1 MQKGNKPTKAEE
13 ASNLRNFIL
22 GWQDGLVNVLGIVLG
37 VAIAT
42 TNTQII
48 LLAGLVATFAESL
61 SMAAVAYT
69 SSKSAK
75 DFYIGYLNHELKSID
90 EIPEEEVR
98 EIREIFYEKGF
109 RGETL
114 EIIVNTITSDK
125 QLWARTMMTEELRMF
140 PEDYEKPMKSALTV
154 GISAIIG
161 SLIPLIP
168 FVFLAP
174 INAMIV
180 SVIISAAA
188 LFATGSVKGKLTLG
202 SWKRSGLEMAL
213 IGLLAA
219 VVGYI
224 IGLLFG
230 QVIIV

>member
-1 MQKGNKPTKAEE
+1 MQKGNKSTKAEE

-42 TNTQII
+42 TNTQIV
-48 LLAGLVATFAESL
+48 LLAGVVATFAESL

-75 DFYIGYLNHELKSID
+75 DFYTGYLNHELKSID

-125 QLWARTMMTEELRMF
+125 QLWAKTMMTEELRMF
-140 PEDYEKPMKSALTV
+140 PEEYEKPAKSALTV
-154 GISAIIG
+154 GISAIVG
-161 SLIPLIP
+161 SLIPLVP
-168 FVFLAP
+168 FFFLAP
-174 INAMIV
+174 IEGMIV
-180 SVIISAAA
+180 SVIISAGV
-188 LFATGSVKGKLTLG
+188 LFATGGVKGKLTLG

-219 VVGYI
+219 VIGYL

-230 QVIIV
+230 QLIIA

>member
-1 MQKGNKPTKAEE
+1 MQKGRPTKAEE

-114 EIIVNTITSDK
+114 ETIVNTITSDK
-125 QLWARTMMTEELRMF
+125 TLWAKTMMTEELRMF
-140 PEDYEKPMKSALTV
+140 PEDYEKPVKSALTV

-180 SVIISAAA
+180 SVIISAGA

-202 SWKRSGLEMAL
+202 SWKRSGLEMSL
-213 IGLLAA
+213 VGLLAA
-219 VVGYI
+219 VVGYL

-230 QVIIV
+230 QVIIA

>member
-1 MQKGNKPTKAEE
+1 MKKESGARKAEE

-42 TNTQII
+42 SNTQII

-69 SSKSAK
+69 SSKAAK
-75 DFYIGYLNHELKSID
+75 DFYLGQLKRELKSID

-125 QLWARTMMTEELRMF
+125 NLWAKTMMTEELHMF
-140 PEDYEKPMKSALTV
+140 PEDYEKPVKGAITV
-154 GISAIIG
+154 GVSAIIG
-161 SLIPLIP
+161 SLIPLVP
-168 FVFLAP
+168 FMFLAP
-174 INAMIV
+174 IQAMIA
-180 SVIISAAA
+180 SVIVSAGV
-188 LFATGSVKGKLTLG
+188 LFATGGVKGKITLG
-202 SWKRSGLEMAL
+202 SWKRSGVEMAL
-213 IGLLAA
+213 VGLLAA
-219 VVGYI
+219 IVGYI

-230 QVIIV
+230 KAVL

>member
-1 MQKGNKPTKAEE
+1 MSKSKGKAEE

-42 TNTQII
+42 TNTQIV

-69 SSKSAK
+69 SSKAAK
-75 DFYIGYLNHELKSID
+75 DFYLGQLKREMQSID
-90 EIPEEEVR
+90 QIPEEEVR

-125 QLWARTMMTEELRMF
+125 KLWAKTMMTEELHMF
-140 PEDYEKPMKSALTV
+140 PEDYEKPGKSAITV
-154 GISAIIG
+154 GISAIVG
-161 SLIPLIP
+161 SLIPLVP
-168 FVFLAP
+168 FVFLGTFE
-174 INAMIV
+174 AMIA
-180 SVIISAAA
+180 SVIVSASA
-188 LFATGSVKGKLTLG
+188 LFVTGGIKGKLTLG
-202 SWKRSGLEMAL
+202 SWKRSGVEMVL

-219 VVGYI
+219 VVGYL

-230 QVIIV
+230 RVITL

>member
-1 MQKGNKPTKAEE
+1 MKKESGARKAEE

-22 GWQDGLVNVLGIVLG
+22 GWQDGLVNLLGIVLG

-42 TNTQII
+42 SNTQIV

-69 SSKSAK
+69 SSKAAK
-75 DFYIGYLNHELKSID
+75 DFYLGQLRRELKSID

-125 QLWARTMMTEELRMF
+125 NLWAKTMMTEELHMF
-140 PEDYEKPMKSALTV
+140 PEDYEKPVKGAITV
-154 GISAIIG
+154 GVSAITG
-161 SLIPLIP
+161 SLIPLVP
-168 FVFLAP
+168 FMFLAP
-174 INAMIV
+174 LQAMIV
-180 SVIISAAA
+180 SVIVSGGA
-188 LFATGSVKGKLTLG
+188 LFATGGVKGKKTLG
-202 SWKRSGLEMAL
+202 SWKRSGVEMAL

-219 VVGYI
+219 IVGYL

-230 QVIIV
+230 KVVL

>member
-1 MQKGNKPTKAEE
+1 MRKGKPQGKAEE

-42 TNTQII
+42 TNTQIV

-61 SMAAVAYT
+61 SMVAVAYT
-69 SSKSAK
+69 SSKAAK
-75 DFYIGYLNHELKSID
+75 DFYVGQLRRELKSID
-90 EIPEEEVR
+90 DVPEEEVK

-114 EIIVNTITSDK
+114 ETIVNTITSDK
-125 QLWARTMMTEELRMF
+125 KLWANTMMTEELHMF
-140 PEDYEKPMKSALTV
+140 PEDYEKPGKSAVTV
-154 GISAIIG
+154 GTSAIIG
-161 SLIPLIP
+161 SLIPLVP
-168 FVFLAP
+168 FMFLAP
-174 INAMIV
+174 SEAMIA
-180 SVIISAAA
+180 SVIVSAGA
-188 LFATGSVKGKLTLG
+188 LFATGGVKGKLTLG

-219 VVGYI
+219 VVGYL

-230 QVIIV
+230 QVMSV

>member
-1 MQKGNKPTKAEE
+1 MSKSKGKAEE

-42 TNTQII
+42 SDTKIV

-69 SSKSAK
+69 SSKAAK
-75 DFYIGYLNHELKSID
+75 DFYLGQLRREMQSID
-90 EIPEEEVR
+90 QVPEEEVR

-125 QLWARTMMTEELRMF
+125 KLWAKTMMTEELHMF
-140 PEDYEKPMKSALTV
+140 PEDYEKPGKSAITV
-154 GISAIIG
+154 GISAIAG
-161 SLIPLIP
+161 SLIPLAP
-168 FVFLAP
+168 FVFLETFE
-174 INAMIV
+174 AMIA
-180 SVIISAAA
+180 SVIVSASA
-188 LFATGSVKGKLTLG
+188 LFATGGIKGKLTLG
-202 SWKRSGLEMAL
+202 SWKRSGVEMAL

-219 VVGYI
+219 VIGYL
-224 IGLLFG
+224 IGLVFG
-230 QVIIV
+230 RVITV

>member
-1 MQKGNKPTKAEE
+1 MGKQKSSVKAEE

-42 TNTQII
+42 SNTQII
-48 LLAGLVATFAESL
+48 LLTGLVATFAESI

-69 SSKSAK
+69 SSKAAK
-75 DFYIGYLNHELKSID
+75 DFYKGQLKRELKSID

-125 QLWARTMMTEELRMF
+125 NLWAKTMMTEELHMF
-140 PEDYEKPMKSALTV
+140 PEDYEKPVKSSVTV
-154 GISAIIG
+154 GVSAIIG
-161 SLIPLIP
+161 SLLPLIP
-168 FVFLAP
+168 FIFLTPMEGMIASV
-174 INAMIV
+174 IV
-180 SVIISAAA
+180 SAGA
-188 LFATGSVKGKLTLG
+188 LFATGGVKGRLTFG
-202 SWKRSGLEMAL
+202 SWKKSGLEMAL

-219 VVGYI
+219 LVGYL

-230 QVIIV
+230 QVVV

>member
-1 MQKGNKPTKAEE
+1 MKKESGARKAEE

-42 TNTQII
+42 SHTQIV

-69 SSKSAK
+69 SSKAAK
-75 DFYIGYLNHELKSID
+75 DFYMGQLKRELKSID

-109 RGETL
+109 RDETL

-125 QLWARTMMTEELRMF
+125 NLWAKTMMTEELHMF
-140 PEDYEKPMKSALTV
+140 PEDYEKPGKSAITV
-154 GISAIIG
+154 GVSAIIG
-161 SLIPLIP
+161 SLIPLMP

-174 INAMIV
+174 LQAMIA
-180 SVIISAAA
+180 SVIVSAGA
-188 LFATGSVKGKLTLG
+188 LFATGGVKGKVTLG
-202 SWKRSGLEMAL
+202 SWKRSGVEMAL

-219 VVGYI
+219 IVGYI

-230 QVIIV
+230 KVVL

>member
-1 MQKGNKPTKAEE
+1 MVSKAKGKAEE

-42 TNTQII
+42 TNVQIV

-69 SSKSAK
+69 SSKAAK
-75 DFYIGYLNHELKSID
+75 DFYLGQLRREMQSID
-90 EIPEEEVR
+90 QVPEEEVR

-125 QLWARTMMTEELRMF
+125 KLWAKTMMTEELHMF
-140 PEDYEKPMKSALTV
+140 PEDYEKPGKSAITV
-154 GISAIIG
+154 GTSAIVG
-161 SLIPLIP
+161 SLIPLAP
-168 FVFLAP
+168 FVFLGTFE
-174 INAMIV
+174 AMIA
-180 SVIISAAA
+180 SVIVSAGA
-188 LFATGSVKGKLTLG
+188 LFATGGIKGKITLG
-202 SWKRSGLEMAL
+202 SWRRSGVEMAL

-219 VVGYI
+219 VVGYL

-230 QVIIV
+230 HTIIV

>member
-1 MQKGNKPTKAEE
+1 MRRGKTLGKAEE
-13 ASNLRNFIL
+13 AANLRNFIL

-42 TNTQII
+42 ANTRIV
-48 LLAGLVATFAESL
+48 LLAGIVAMFAESL

-75 DFYIGYLNHELKSID
+75 DFYIGQLNRELKSID
-90 EIPEEEVR
+90 EVPEEEVR

-114 EIIVNTITSDK
+114 ETIVNTITSDRK
-125 QLWARTMMTEELRMF
+125 LWTKTMMTEELHMF
-140 PEDYEKPMKSALTV
+140 PEDYEKPLKGAFTV
-154 GISAIIG
+154 GVSAIIG
-161 SLIPLIP
+161 SLIPLVP
-168 FVFLAP
+168 FVFLPP
-174 INAMIV
+174 IEAMIA
-180 SVIISAAA
+180 SVIVSAGA
-188 LFATGSVKGKLTLG
+188 LFATGGVKGKLTFG
-202 SWKRSGLEMAL
+202 SWKKSGIEMTL

-219 VVGYI
+219 VVGYL

-230 QVIIV
+230 QVIAY

>member
-1 MQKGNKPTKAEE
+1 MRKGKPQGKAEE

-42 TNTQII
+42 TNTQIV

-69 SSKSAK
+69 SSKAAK
-75 DFYIGYLNHELKSID
+75 DFYVGQLRRELKSID
-90 EIPEEEVR
+90 DVPAEEVK

-114 EIIVNTITSDK
+114 ETIVNTITSDK
-125 QLWARTMMTEELRMF
+125 KLWANTMMTEELHMF
-140 PEDYEKPMKSALTV
+140 PEDYEKPGKSAVTV

-161 SLIPLIP
+161 SLIPLVP
-168 FVFLAP
+168 FMFLAP
-174 INAMIV
+174 IEAMIA
-180 SVIISAAA
+180 SVIVSAGA
-188 LFATGSVKGKLTLG
+188 LFATGGVKGKLTLG

-219 VVGYI
+219 VVGYL

-230 QVIIV
+230 QVMSV

>member
-1 MQKGNKPTKAEE
+1 MKKGNQQRKAEE
-13 ASNLRNFIL
+13 ASNLKNFIL

-42 TNTQII
+42 TNTQIV

-75 DFYIGYLNHELKSID
+75 DFYRGHLKNELKSID
-90 EIPEEEVR
+90 AVPEEEVR

-114 EIIVNTITSDK
+114 ETIVNTITSDK
-125 QLWARTMMTEELRMF
+125 KLWAKTMMTEELHMF
-140 PEDYEKPMKSALTV
+140 PEEYEKPVKSSLIV

-161 SLIPLIP
+161 SLIPLVP

-174 INAMIV
+174 QEAMIA
-180 SVIISAAA
+180 SVIVSAAA
-188 LFATGSVKGKLTLG
+188 LFTSGGVKGKLTLG
-202 SWKRSGLEMAL
+202 SWKRSGIEMAL

-219 VVGYI
+219 VVGYLV
-224 IGLLFG
+224 GLLFG
-230 QVIIV
+230 QMITA

>member
-1 MQKGNKPTKAEE
+1 MRKGKPQGKAEE

-42 TNTQII
+42 SNTQII

-69 SSKSAK
+69 SSKAAK
-75 DFYIGYLNHELKSID
+75 DFYMGQLRRELRSID
-90 EIPEEEVR
+90 EVPEEEVR
-98 EIREIFYEKGF
+98 EIRDIFYEKGF

-114 EIIVNTITSDK
+114 ETIVNTITSDK
-125 QLWARTMMTEELRMF
+125 KLWANTMMTEELHMF
-140 PEDYEKPMKSALTV
+140 PEDYEKPSKSALTV
-154 GISAIIG
+154 GVSAIIG
-161 SLIPLIP
+161 SLIPLVP

-174 INAMIV
+174 IEGMVV
-180 SVIISAAA
+180 SVIVSAVA
-188 LFATGSVKGKLTLG
+188 LFATGGVKGKLTLG
-202 SWKRSGLEMAL
+202 SWKRSGLEMVL

-219 VVGYI
+219 VVGYL

-230 QVIIV
+230 QVIAT